1 MQEMPGEAPQLHQ
14 LAPDPQPQRISQDGQ
29 AQRGPEREGEEHR
42 RGRRGRGRDRHRGER
57 GDRPREHQQ
66 VGDPAV
72 IEQQRRIHELESR
85 NEQEQPRID
94 EPRQQ
99 EVVRTEP
106 PAFLVK
112 AEAPPEE
119 APLRE
124 ERPARQERPE
134 REEPRVDPKKLLD
147 DAGLVMVE
155 TDRAKA
161 PAVAQLAEAEQPR
174 LGRPRRERPK
184 VSAGEDE
191 LQQVET
197 KR

>member
-1 MQEMPGEAPQLHQ
+1 M
-14 LAPDPQPQRISQDGQ
+14 
-29 AQRGPEREGEEHR
+29 
-42 RGRRGRGRDRHRGER
+42 
-57 GDRPREHQQ
+57 
-66 VGDPAV
+66 GDPAV

-85 NEQEQPRID
+85 NEQEPVAEVREPRVE

-106 PAFLVK
+106 PAFLRK
-112 AEAPPEE
+112 PEAEAPAERSYE
-119 APLRE
+119 APRME
-124 ERPARQERPE
+124 APRVEAPTVET
-134 REEPRVDPKKLLD
+134 PRVDPKKLLD

-161 PAVAQLAEAEQPR
+161 PAPQYVSEEPAQ
-174 LGRPRRERPK
+174 LGRPRRERQRP
-184 VSAGEDE
+184 AQPQEDE

>member
-1 MQEMPGEAPQLHQ
+1 
-14 LAPDPQPQRISQDGQ
+14 
-29 AQRGPEREGEEHR
+29 
-42 RGRRGRGRDRHRGER
+42 
-57 GDRPREHQQ
+57 
-66 VGDPAV
+66 V

-85 NEQEQPRID
+85 AEQEQHQPVEAQTRE

-106 PAFLVK
+106 PAFLRKQEESRPEPV
-112 AEAPPEE
+112 AEA
-119 APLRE
+119 
-124 ERPARQERPE
+124 
-134 REEPRVDPKKLLD
+134 PRVDPKKLLD

-161 PAVAQLAEAEQPR
+161 PAAPYVPEEPAH
-174 LGRPRRERPK
+174 LGRPRRERSRSGQPQ
-184 VSAGEDE
+184 EDE